1 MPRQT
6 IWMAACLGFAIFS
19 AALALILFQGG
30 AGPRTSLDAFS
41 SIQVL
46 HGRLDGIEDR
56 LEARL
61 AGLEEEMRLWPQPV
75 AAAGDARLRES
86 GGGGR
91 PEETARVPE
100 AAGDSDGTLA
110 QVLSRLD
117 DLERRVRGLEE
128 DPIQRGF
135 TFLQSQ
141 NAELRRQGIRT
152 LGRIARSDPQAL
164 AAIRQM
170 LQDPDAETRRVAL
183 ETLAGVGDKESASLV
198 AGLLAD
204 QNPAVRRGAV
214 EALGRLG
221 AASAGADIAWLLK
234 DPDAGVRERA
244 ADVLGRLKAKEGA
257 EFLMEALKDPND
269 EVRGQAIAS
278 LGEIGAKEA
287 IPLLRELFAK
297 DPGRQRFRVINAL
310 KALGD
315 TEAFREE
322 VRRISAVALGAEDE
336 RARREALRTLG
347 WVARDASRDVFRRAL
362 EDPSERVREEA
373 RRALGQ
379 GRRE

>member
-1 MPRQT
+1 MPRRT
-6 IWMAACLGFAIFS
+6 LWIAASLALAISS
-19 AALALILFQGG
+19 AALAVILFQGTRQR
-30 AGPRTSLDAFS
+30 ASLEVLS
-41 SIQVL
+41 SVQVL
-46 HGRLDGIEDR
+46 YGRLDGIEER
-56 LEARL
+56 LEARI
-61 AGLEEEMRLWPQPV
+61 AGLEEEMRLSPQPV
-75 AAAGDARLRES
+75 AAAGDARPRDS
-86 GGGGR
+86 AAGGI
-91 PEETARVPE
+91 PEEPARAPE
-100 AAGDSDGTLA
+100 AFGAPDEALA
-110 QVLSRLD
+110 QILSRLD

-128 DPIQRGF
+128 DPVQRGF
-135 TFLQSQ
+135 TFLQSE

-152 LGRIARSDPQAL
+152 LGRIARHDPQAL

-170 LQDPDAETRRVAL
+170 LQDRDAETRRVAV
-183 ETLAGVGDKESASLV
+183 ETLAGVGDKDSAPFV

-204 QNPAVRRGAV
+204 GNPAVRREAV

-221 AASAGADIAWLLK
+221 AASAGAEIAWLLK

-244 ADVLGRLKAKEGA
+244 ADVLGRLRAKDGA
-257 EFLMEALKDPND
+257 ELLMEALKDSND

-278 LGEIGAKEA
+278 LGEVGAKEA
-287 IPLLRELFAK
+287 IPALRELYAK

-315 TEAFREE
+315 TEVFQEE

-347 WVARDASRDVFRRAL
+347 WFARDESRDVFRRAL